1 MLKTRLY
8 FLAITA
14 LMTAGSFTAN
24 SQTATQTTFELE
36 GNVSTPV
43 RIPADVIAVLK
54 SDKRVDG
61 CFKTEGAGVDEQ
73 AWFEAAEFDLNDD
86 RRADLI
92 IKPKNACLFGAN
104 QGPFW
109 IFQNVHDGYQ
119 KVLSA
124 DGLQLKI
131 LPAKMNSFR
140 TIEVSKS
147 VGMRGVQSRFQFS
160 KGTYRPA
167 K

>member
-1 MLKTRLY
+1 MRKTGLY
-8 FLAITA
+8 FLAIITLSA
-14 LMTAGSFTAN
+14 AGASSAN
-24 SQTATQTTFELE
+24 SQTTNQTTFELE
-36 GNVSTPV
+36 GNISTPV

-54 SDKRVDG
+54 SDKRVDV
-61 CFKTEGAGVDEQ
+61 CFRTEGAGVDEQ

-92 IKPKNACLFGAN
+92 IKPKNVCLFGAN

-109 IFQNVHDGYQ
+109 IFQNMHDGYQ

-131 LPAKMNSFR
+131 LPRKINSFR
-140 TIEVSKS
+140 TIEVSKA

-160 KGTYRPA
+160 KGTYHPA
-167 K
+167 R